1 MLSERIKQLSDSL
14 SLVPQGTASLL
25 ENYFAG
31 MAIKGG
37 EYPMSLSLVHEA
49 RKLLSIG
56 AGGPDVMADLLSTDP
71 VIPIRLLAL
80 ANSAMYSRN
89 NPVESLQGVI
99 QHLGFRR
106 TGDSLA
112 EFGDPKNYQAV
123 FLGRAL
129 AAGALQ
135 QMMLSMEIGREIA
148 RVVAPRSPLRERVPL
163 WSQLTRLPVIFLAY
177 IRPQLFSLLHLDQ
190 SQEGRNLL
198 ERNLKKAT
206 GRSIHEYAVAICD
219 SLALPL
225 SVSKMVSFLE
235 LPPWNRRTG
244 SIEEG
249 RDFIMLCRA
258 SFLANRIAEE
268 IFRFSG
274 TGPIDDL
281 LDEYSEKA
289 EFDPAAIRAAVG
301 EAPLGFVRRMELL
314 GMKGYR
320 LPAYLLDYQEEI
332 VGADGKPTKRIPHY
346 SSLAERINPFLYELR
361 ASLKAKAEPNE
372 LGYLPQAVFCTLHA
386 LVRGLAF
393 DRAVLYSVDETNGTI
408 SPQYCFGPHPPAYQY
423 VARRLGA
430 DKRNLMP
437 DIHAF
442 HTKQTV
448 FHGDPLFGEDWPFAA
463 FPIVSEGRVHGIFY
477 ADKKHHPNSLAL
489 ETHEQVAV
497 VALAESWQGVRADF
511 R

>member
-1 MLSERIKQLSDSL
+1 MLTERIKQLSDSL
-14 SLVPQGTASLL
+14 SLVPPGTSTTL
-25 ENYFAG
+25 ENYFTALA
-31 MAIKGG
+31 MKGG
-37 EYPMSLSLVHEA
+37 EYPISLSLVHEA
-49 RKLLSIG
+49 RKMLAVG
-56 AGGPDVMADLLSTDP
+56 AGGPEVMADLLSTDP
-71 VIPIRLLAL
+71 VIPIRLLGL
-80 ANSAMYSRN
+80 ANSALYARN

-112 EFGDPKNYQAV
+112 DLGEPKNYQAV
-123 FLGRAL
+123 FLGRSL

-135 QMMLSMEIGREIA
+135 QMVLGMEIGREIA

-163 WSQLTRLPVIFLAY
+163 WSQLTRLPIVFLAF
-177 IRPQLFSLLHLDQ
+177 IRPQLFSLLQLDQ

-206 GRSIHEYAVAICD
+206 GKSVHDFAVGICD
-219 SLALPL
+219 ALSLPL

-258 SFLANRIAEE
+258 CFLANRIAEE
-268 IFRFSG
+268 IFRFTG

-289 EFDPAAIRAAVG
+289 EFDPAAIRAALG

-320 LPAYLLDYQEEI
+320 LPSYLLDYQEEI
-332 VGADGKPTKRIPHY
+332 VGSDGIPTKRIPQY

-361 ASLKAKAEPNE
+361 ASLKAKPEQNE
-372 LGYLPQAVFCTLHA
+372 LGHLSQAIFCTLHA
-386 LVRGLAF
+386 LVRGLTF
-393 DRAVLYSVDETNGTI
+393 DRAVLYAVDELSGTL
-408 SPQYCFGPHPPAYQY
+408 SPLFCFGPLPSAYHY
-423 VARRLGA
+423 VTRRLNA
-430 DKRNLMP
+430 EKRTFMP
-437 DIHAF
+437 DANAYYG
-442 HTKQTV
+442 KQAV
-448 FHGDPLFGEDWPFAA
+448 FHGDPLYGEDWPFAA
-463 FPIVSEGRVHGIFY
+463 FPIVSDGKVHGIFY
-477 ADKKHHPNSLAL
+477 ADRKHQANALPL

-497 VALAESWQGVRADF
+497 VALAECWQGVRADF